1 MNTKKLTNMAL
12 LLALALVISVVE
24 LQIPMPVPIP
34 GAKLG
39 LSNII
44 ILVSLYFYG
53 FKASLT
59 ISLLKSFMLVLI
71 TGAVSA
77 FFYSAAGAILST
89 IAMVIALRF
98 HDKLFS
104 FIGVSEIGAFAHN
117 IGQIIVSVIVM
128 ENIKMFYYLPLLV
141 FVGTFTGFFV
151 GLSSNFIIKH
161 MKKLYVGEK
170 LKWNKL

>member
-1 MNTKKLTNMAL
+1 MNIKKLTNMAL

-71 TGAVSA
+71 TGAVSSL
-77 FFYSAAGAILST
+77 FF
-89 IAMVIALRF
+89 
-98 HDKLFS
+98 
-104 FIGVSEIGAFAHN
+104 SE
-117 IGQIIVSVIVM
+117 
-128 ENIKMFYYLPLLV
+128 
-141 FVGTFTGFFV
+141 VGGS
-151 GLSSNFIIKH
+151 L
-161 MKKLYVGEK
+161 
-170 LKWNKL
+170 

>member
-77 FFYSAAGAILST
+77 FFYSAAGAILAS
-89 IAMVIALRF
+89 IAMVLALKF

-117 IGQIIVSVIVM
+117 LGQIIVSVVVM

-161 MKKLYVGEK
+161 MKKLDTGEK

>member
-1 MNTKKLTNMAL
+1 MKTNVRKITNLAILTAMAL
-12 LLALALVISVVE
+12 AISLIE
-24 LQIPMPVPIP
+24 HYIPLPIPIP

-77 FFYSAAGAILST
+77 FFYSAAGAILAS
-89 IAMVIALRF
+89 IAMVLALKF

-117 IGQIIVSVIVM
+117 LGQIIVSVVVM

-161 MKKLYVGEK
+161 MKKLDIGEK
-170 LKWNKL
+170 LK

>member
-1 MNTKKLTNMAL
+1 MNIKKLTNMAL

-71 TGAVSA
+71 TGAVSS
-77 FFYSAAGAILST
+77 FFYSAVGAILST
-89 IAMVIALRF
+89 IAMLIALKF

-117 IGQIIVSVIVM
+117 LGQIIVSVIVM

-141 FVGTFTGFFV
+141 FVGTFSGFFV

-161 MKKLYVGEK
+161 MKKLEVGEK
-170 LKWNKL
+170 LK

>member
-77 FFYSAAGAILST
+77 FFYSAAGAILAS
-89 IAMVIALRF
+89 IAMVLALKF

-117 IGQIIVSVIVM
+117 LGQIIVSVVVM

-161 MKKLYVGEK
+161 MKKLDTGEK
-170 LKWNKL
+170 LK

>member
-1 MNTKKLTNMAL
+1 MGKNIKDLTNMAL
-12 LLALALVISVVE
+12 LVALALIISLIE
-24 LQIPMPVPIP
+24 LQIPVPVPIP

-59 ISLLKSFMLVLI
+59 IALLKSFMLVLI
-71 TGAVSA
+71 TGAVTS
-77 FFYSAAGAILST
+77 FFYSAAGAILSS
-89 IAMVIALRF
+89 IAMAIALRY
-98 HDKLFS
+98 HDRLFS

-117 IGQIIVSVIVM
+117 LGQIIVSAIIM
-128 ENIKMFYYLPLLV
+128 ENIKMFTYFPALV
-141 FVGTFTGFFV
+141 IVGTFSGFFV

-161 MKKLYVGEK
+161 MKKINIGE
-170 LKWNKL
+170 NV

>member
-1 MNTKKLTNMAL
+1 MNIKKLTNMAL

-71 TGAVSA
+71 TGAVSS
-77 FFYSAAGAILST
+77 FFYSAVGAILST
-89 IAMVIALRF
+89 IAMVIALKF

-117 IGQIIVSVIVM
+117 LGQIIVSVIVM

-141 FVGTFTGFFV
+141 FVGTFSGFFV

-161 MKKLYVGEK
+161 MKKLDVGEK
-170 LKWNKL
+170 LK

>member
-44 ILVSLYFYG
+44 ILVSLNFNG

-59 ISLLKSFMLVLI
+59 IS
-71 TGAVSA
+71 
-77 FFYSAAGAILST
+77 
-89 IAMVIALRF
+89 
-98 HDKLFS
+98 
-104 FIGVSEIGAFAHN
+104 
-117 IGQIIVSVIVM
+117 
-128 ENIKMFYYLPLLV
+128 
-141 FVGTFTGFFV
+141 
-151 GLSSNFIIKH
+151 
-161 MKKLYVGEK
+161 
-170 LKWNKL
+170 

>member
-77 FFYSAAGAILST
+77 FFYSAAGAILAS
-89 IAMVIALRF
+89 IAMVLALKF

-117 IGQIIVSVIVM
+117 LGQIIVSVVVM

-141 FVGTFTGFFV
+141 FVGTLTGFFV
-151 GLSSNFIIKH
+151 GLSSNFVIKH
-161 MKKLYVGEK
+161 MKKLDIGEK
-170 LKWNKL
+170 LK